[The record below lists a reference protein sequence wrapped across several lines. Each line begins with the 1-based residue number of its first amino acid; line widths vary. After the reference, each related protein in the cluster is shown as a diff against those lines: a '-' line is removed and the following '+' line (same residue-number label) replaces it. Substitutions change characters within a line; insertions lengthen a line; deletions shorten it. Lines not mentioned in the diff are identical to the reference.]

1 LKWKANKS
9 RRVLHIDGEIP
20 AVALREERLKPIIA
34 AHEEQL
40 PDTNYFRILPAD
52 AYDLGLANLALATM
66 DGSSSL
72 SSF

>member
-1 LKWKANKS
+1 
-9 RRVLHIDGEIP
+9 
-20 AVALREERLKPIIA
+20 LREERLKPIIA

-40 PDTNYFRILPAD
+40 PDTNYFRILPAE